1 MKWFAGL
8 LFWGMGLVGLAQ
20 AQNTCA
26 YRGDLAPAYCDANR
40 DLVADMPTDPQRLQD
55 PPSLVFS
62 YSPTENSAV
71 HEKLFKP
78 FLEYLGQCTGRPVS
92 YLAVQSSDDEIEA
105 MRTGHLHVA
114 GFATGATALAVRK
127 AGAVPFAEKGFVDHA
142 QGAQVLVIVRK
153 DRPYK
158 KLADLKGKVVAHVS
172 PVSLSG
178 HLVPLALFPKE
189 GLVPG
194 RDYTMVYSGKHDESI
209 KQVRAG
215 VVEAASVTL
224 SVFERM
230 ARRGE
235 IREDDFRVIYRS
247 AKYPSAAFAHAHDL
261 DPKLRNRLLKCF
273 YDYRFD
279 GDMQKAFDGADR
291 FYPITYQRDYALVR
305 DVIEKAGEAA
315 R

>member
-8 LFWGMGLVGLAQ
+8 LFLGVLLVGPAQ
-20 AQNTCA
+20 AQNACA
-26 YRGDLAPAYCDANR
+26 FRGDLAPAYCDANR
-40 DLVADMPTDPQRLQD
+40 DLVADMPTDPQRWQD
-55 PPSLVFS
+55 PTTLVFS
-62 YSPTENSAV
+62 YSAVENSAV

-78 FLEYLGQCTGRPVS
+78 FLEYLGQCTGRQVS
-92 YLAVQSSDDEIEA
+92 YLTTQSSEEEIEA
-105 MRTGHLHVA
+105 MRAGRLHVA
-114 GFATGATALAVRK
+114 AFATGATVSAVRK

-142 QGAQVLVIVRK
+142 QGSQVLVIVRK

-158 KLADLKGKVVAHVS
+158 KISDLKGKVVAHVS
-172 PVSLSG
+172 PISLSG

-194 RDYTMVYSGKHDESI
+194 QDYSIVYSGKHDQSI
-209 KQVRAG
+209 QQVRSG
-215 VVEAASVTL
+215 VYEAASVTL

-230 ARRGE
+230 VLRGE
-235 IREDDFRVIYRS
+235 IREDEFRVIYRS
-247 AKYPSAAFAHAHDL
+247 AKFPSSAFAHAHDL

-279 GDMQKAFDGADR
+279 QDMQKAFDGADR

-305 DVIEKAGEAA
+305 DVMEKVNEAA